1 MKRRE
6 VVMAPEVT
14 HLGDLLKEAPP
25 ERSTLLRTR
34 AIGMNTE
41 VSLVRGC
48 AVRKRNGDGE
58 GECV

>member
-1 MKRRE
+1 
-6 VVMAPEVT
+6 MAPEVT